1 MTTTAVNLP
10 AEQEVNNQ
18 SSVLFYMKIENA
30 TERLSPEYSK
40 RLSRLSKGNA
50 LGIADYISSIKFE
63 VNLSDNYRR
72 NLVKILSMFSSFCNN
87 KPFESMTR
95 KDDVL
100 PFLGSVHKPESVDP
114 MHKWIGTYNTYN
126 STLTKFFRWLYHPD
140 MPSKERPKPPVVEN
154 IAHLKRREISI
165 YKPTDL
171 WTEEDDLMF
180 LKYCPSKR
188 MKCYHIVL
196 RDISGR
202 PHEILKLKIKD
213 IVFKTSGNSQY
224 AEVLVNGKTGSRQI
238 PLINSI
244 PHIKDYLDN
253 EHPSVT

>member
-1 MTTTAVNLP
+1 
-10 AEQEVNNQ
+10 
-18 SSVLFYMKIENA
+18 
-30 TERLSPEYSK
+30 
-40 RLSRLSKGNA
+40 
-50 LGIADYISSIKFE
+50 
-63 VNLSDNYRR
+63 
-72 NLVKILSMFSSFCNN
+72 
-87 KPFESMTR
+87 
-95 KDDVL
+95 
-100 PFLGSVHKPESVDP
+100 
-114 MHKWIGTYNTYN
+114 
-126 STLTKFFRWLYHPD
+126 
-140 MPSKERPKPPVVEN
+140 
-154 IAHLKRREISI
+154 
-165 YKPTDL
+165 
-171 WTEEDDLMF
+171 
-180 LKYCPSKR
+180 